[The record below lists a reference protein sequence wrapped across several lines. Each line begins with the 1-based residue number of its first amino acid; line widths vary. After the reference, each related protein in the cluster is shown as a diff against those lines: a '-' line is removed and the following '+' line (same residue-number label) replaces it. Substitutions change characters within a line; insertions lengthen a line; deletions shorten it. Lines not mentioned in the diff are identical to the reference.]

1 MSQFISSM
9 GPYIHEKAY
18 HFRSDVSNQLVGT
31 DNNKTISNI
40 LEASNRLSS
49 MISTLRSEAMVFLE
63 PWGGDYKLASKEI
76 FNPIADN
83 NGNNYKSQLNQILNS
98 MWFIETVKRRKSKKE
113 ALDENGAAE
122 AQKILADFG
131 INSSTNELLGSNKD
145 ELVRIIASSIHQK
158 EGKKQIRLDEGN
170 LKKGMETLIGKS
182 IEQKYYRN
190 IDTLKKQLGR
200 ALEKHFKPQIN
211 WEGVFR
217 DVKDEFMRFFN
228 GDKNAEDF
236 INKIRPGF
244 IEAGES
250 LKTTQYANVSGFI
263 SENIWP
269 TVINNDSTTKVVVQ
283 VVGDVDESTLE
294 QGARRFAAQASG
306 KFGLKITSGQ
316 ITKMGHKNVD
326 KQQSGTDWIIT
337 NQNGKMIRAQVKNS
351 TQIAQDLRQAEG
363 THPQPIHLQSEIK
376 YTTLKQN
383 LMNYSQGTV
392 GGLSNEDWFFVDYL
406 IANMLWIR
414 AGGAVTKGKGGNF
427 SSGVS
432 GIQELINQ
440 LLTKEVGYFL
450 GITLDPNKKAE
461 AINTILGGSNIFFV
475 LDNLLLYPT
484 WMIIESIQRQLVKMG
499 QTLSKIYVRVS
510 NSSMPSRSQV
520 QADREKAK
528 INNSSWTPGDP
539 YGEEVLTVGRYY
551 GSQILESTKANVNLN
566 INITQIINEV
576 YEEGLRGLY

>member
-18 HFRSDVSNQLVGT
+18 HFRKDVSNQLVGS

-40 LEASNRLSS
+40 LEASSRLSS

-76 FNPIADN
+76 FNPTTNN

-98 MWFIETVKRRKSKKE
+98 MWFIETVKRRKSKRE
-113 ALDENGAAE
+113 ALDEKGAAE
-122 AQKILADFG
+122 AQKILVSFG
-131 INSSTNELLGSNKD
+131 INSSLDELLGNNRADLIK
-145 ELVRIIASSIHQK
+145 LIISSIHQ
-158 EGKKQIRLDEGN
+158 EEDKKQIRLDEGN

-190 IDTLKKQLGR
+190 IDTLKKQLEK

-228 GDKNAEDF
+228 DDKNAEEF
-236 INKIRPGF
+236 INKIRPSF
-244 IEAGES
+244 IKTGES

-263 SENIWP
+263 SENLWP
-269 TVINNDSTTKVVVQ
+269 TVINNDSTTKIIVQ

-306 KFGLKITSGQ
+306 KFGLKVASGQ
-316 ITKMGHKNVD
+316 ITKMGHRNID
-326 KQQSGTDWIIT
+326 KQQSGTDWLIT
-337 NQNGKMIRAQVKNS
+337 NQNGKMVRAQVKNS
-351 TQIAQDLRQAEG
+351 TQIAQELRQAEG

-383 LMNYSQGTV
+383 LINYSQGPI
-392 GGLSNEDWFFVDYL
+392 GGLSNEDWLFVDYL

-414 AGGAVTKGKGGNF
+414 AGGAITKDKGGNF

-450 GITLDPNKKAE
+450 GVSLDPNKKTE
-461 AINTILGGSNIFFV
+461 AINTVLSGSNVFFV

-484 WMIIESIQRQLVKMG
+484 WMIIESIQKQLVKIG
-499 QTLSKIYVRVS
+499 HAVSKIYVRVS
-510 NSSMPSRSQV
+510 SSYIPTRS
-520 QADREKAK
+520 EYLEAK
-528 INNSSWTPGDP
+528 NWAKEQDGPWTGWS
-539 YGEEVLTVGRYY
+539 YGKTVLGTGYAY
-551 GSQILESTKANVNLN
+551 GAFILESTKANVNLN
-566 INITQIINEV
+566 INIEQIINEV
-576 YEEGLRGLY
+576 YEESLREIY

>member
-18 HFRSDVSNQLVGT
+18 HFRKDVSEQLTGS
-31 DNNKTISNI
+31 DGNKTISNI
-40 LEASNRLSS
+40 LEASSRLSS
-49 MISTLRSEAMVFLE
+49 MIATLRSEAMVFLE
-63 PWGGDYKLASKEI
+63 PWGGDYKRASREI
-76 FNPIADN
+76 FNPISDN
-83 NGNNYKSQLNQILNS
+83 GENNYRSQLNQILNS
-98 MWFIETVKRRKSKKE
+98 MWFIEVVRRRKPRRE
-113 ALDENGAAE
+113 MLDERGAAE
-122 AQKILADFG
+122 AQKILASFG
-131 INSSTNELLGSNKD
+131 IGSSLEDLLSKNRDDLIG
-145 ELVRIIASSIHQK
+145 IIISSIHQEK
-158 EGKKQIRLDEGN
+158 GKKQIRLDEGN
-170 LKKGMETLIGKS
+170 LKKGMEALVGKS

-190 IDTLKKQLGR
+190 IDTLKKQLGK

-217 DVKDEFMRFFN
+217 DVKDEFMRFFV

-236 INKIRPGF
+236 INKIRASF
-244 IEAGES
+244 IETGES

-263 SENIWP
+263 SENLWP
-269 TVINNDSTTKVVVQ
+269 TVINNDSTTKIVVQ
-283 VVGDVDESTLE
+283 VVGDVDENTLV
-294 QGARRFAAQASG
+294 QGAKKFAAQASG
-306 KFGLKITSGQ
+306 KFGLKVSSGQ
-316 ITKMGHKNVD
+316 ITKMGHRNVD

-383 LMNYSQGTV
+383 LMNYSQGTI
-392 GGLSNEDWFFVDYL
+392 GGLSNEDWLFVDYL

-414 AGGAVTKGKGGNF
+414 AGGAVTKDKGGSF

-450 GITLDPNKKAE
+450 GVSLDPNKKAE
-461 AINTILGGSNIFFV
+461 AINTILGGSNVFFV

-484 WMIIESIQRQLVKMG
+484 WMIIESIQKQLVKMG
-499 QTLSKIYVRVS
+499 QALSKIYVKVS
-510 NSSMPSRSQV
+510 SSYIPSRT
-520 QADREKAK
+520 EYLEAK
-528 INNSSWTPGDP
+528 EWAKEQDGPWTGQS
-539 YGEEVLTVGRYY
+539 YGETVLSTGYAY
-551 GSQILESTKANVNLN
+551 GALILGSAKANVNLN
-566 INITQIINEV
+566 VNIEQIINEV
-576 YEEGLRGLY
+576 YEEGLREIH